1 MSKNIGFIDYLLG
14 VGSYLSIFAIY
25 MIAFSA
31 LTPVHAETISDG
43 VRVEKAG
50 YATYTPQMAA
60 RGQRF
65 YVGP

>member
-1 MSKNIGFIDYLLG
+1 MLLAT
-14 VGSYLSIFAIY
+14 GSYVSLFAIF
-25 MIAFSA
+25 MTAFAVLAPANASTFAMNDSA
-31 LTPVHAETISDG
+31 TNAGEAGFET
-43 VRVEKAG
+43 AA